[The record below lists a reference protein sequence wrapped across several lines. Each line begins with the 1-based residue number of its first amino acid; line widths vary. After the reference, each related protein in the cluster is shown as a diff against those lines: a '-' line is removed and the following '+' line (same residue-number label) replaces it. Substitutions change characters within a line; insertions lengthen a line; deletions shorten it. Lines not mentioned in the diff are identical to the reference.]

1 MLNFIEPNDNDDY
14 QKNPNAKHDHIN
26 FIEEFEIL
34 NRQAQIFEY
43 GFFMLIM
50 LLCPLLKYFELC

>member
-14 QKNPNAKHDHIN
+14 QKNSDAKHDHIKI
-26 FIEEFEIL
+26 IEEFEIL
-34 NRQAQIFEY
+34 NIQAQIFEY